1 MTVALL
7 ALPDTL
13 TMASATQALR
23 GLEPALAGNGKAPL
37 VEVDASALRDY
48 DSAALAVLLQLR
60 RSAQAAGG
68 DLCIKG
74 APKLLAELAQL
85 YGVDD
90 ALPGLEEQAAAA

>member
-13 TMASATQALR
+13 TMATATQALR
-23 GLEPALAGNGKAPL
+23 GLEPALAGHGRAQ
-37 VEVDASALRDY
+37 VEVDATALRDY

-85 YGVDD
+85 YGVDG

>member
-13 TMASATQALR
+13 TMATATQALR
-23 GLEPALAGNGKAPL
+23 GLEPALAGSGGAQ
-37 VEVDASALRDY
+37 VEVDATALRDY

-60 RSAQAAGG
+60 RNVQAAGG

-85 YGVDD
+85 YGVDG
-90 ALPGLEEQAAAA
+90 ALPGLEEQAAA